1 MKSLVKDF
9 FGRGLAACGF
19 GPLILASVYLILQH
33 KGIAE
38 TLTVKE
44 VCVGI
49 FSVTAL
55 AFIAG
60 GMNVIYKA
68 ERLPLSVAIFIHGC
82 VLYVSYLATYL
93 LNDWLK
99 WGKTTVMAFTV
110 IFIVGY
116 GAVWVVIYFV
126 TKRNT
131 ARLNEMLK
139 EKQQM

>member
-99 WGKTTVMAFTV
+99 WGKTTVMVFTV